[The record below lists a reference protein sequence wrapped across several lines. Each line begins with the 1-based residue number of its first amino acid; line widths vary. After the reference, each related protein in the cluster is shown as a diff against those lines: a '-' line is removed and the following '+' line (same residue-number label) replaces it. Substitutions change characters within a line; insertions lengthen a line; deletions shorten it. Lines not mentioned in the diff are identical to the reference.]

1 MGDKAEL
8 EFISW
13 LRTQA
18 TPKDWV
24 PVGPGDDTAVV
35 NWPNDKPCLVTS
47 DMLLEGS
54 CFILAEAGAE
64 RIGRKAMNVNL
75 SDIAAMAGIPRAAL
89 VSLALPR
96 NGGKQLAQQLFN
108 GLKQAADIFDTA
120 IVGGDTNSW
129 NGPLAISITLLGYP
143 GPKGPILRS
152 TAKPGDAIVVTGHL
166 GGSILG
172 KHLDFTPRIAEAQL
186 LSQLANLTSMIDIS
200 DGLALDLHRLCA
212 ESKCGATL
220 IADQI
225 PIADAAFQMKDD
237 KTPLQHA
244 LGDGEDFELLF
255 TLPAFEAQQLL
266 KDQPL
271 KGIRI
276 TQIGEIT
283 KDGLFIEEKGRK
295 NPLEALGYTHQF
307 D

>member
-1 MGDKAEL
+1 MGDNAEL
-8 EFISW
+8 EFVSW
-13 LRTQA
+13 LRTQ
-18 TPKDWV
+18 TPAKPWV

-35 NWPNDKPCLVTS
+35 NWPNDKPCLATT

-64 RIGRKAMNVNL
+64 KVGRKAMNVNL

-96 NGGKQLAQQLFN
+96 NGGKHLAKQLFN
-108 GLKQAADIFDTA
+108 GLNQAANLFDTA

-152 TAKPGDAIVVTGHL
+152 TAKPGDALLVTGLL

-172 KHLDFTPRIAEAQL
+172 KHLDFTPRIAEAQI
-186 LSQLANLTSMIDIS
+186 LSQLTNLTSMIDLS

-212 ESKCGATL
+212 ESKCGAIL
-220 IADQI
+220 FADQI
-225 PIADAAFQMKDD
+225 PIAEAAFQMKDE

-255 TLPAFEAQQLL
+255 SLPALEAQQLL

-271 KGIRI
+271 KGLRI

-283 KDGLFIEEKGRK
+283 KDGVFIEEKGRK
-295 NPLEALGYTHQF
+295 SPLEALGYVHQF

>member
-13 LRTQA
+13 LRTQ
-18 TPKDWV
+18 TPPKPWV
-24 PVGPGDDTAVV
+24 PIGPGDDTAVV
-35 NWPNDKPCLVTS
+35 TWPNNKPCLATS

-64 RIGRKAMNVNL
+64 KIGRKAMNVNL

-96 NGGKQLAQQLFN
+96 NGGKQLAEELFN
-108 GLKQAADIFDTA
+108 GLNHAANLFDTA

-152 TAKPGDAIVVTGHL
+152 TAKLGDAIMVTGQL

-186 LSQLANLTSMIDIS
+186 LSSLANLTSMIDLS

-212 ESKCGATL
+212 ESKCGAIL
-220 IADQI
+220 FADQI
-225 PIADAAFQMKDD
+225 PIAEAAFQMRDK

-244 LGDGEDFELLF
+244 LSDGEDFELLF
-255 TLPAFEAQQLL
+255 SVPALEAQQLL
-266 KDQPL
+266 KYQPL
-271 KGIRI
+271 KGLQI

-283 KDGLFIEEKGRK
+283 KDGLFIEDKGRK
-295 NPLEALGYTHQF
+295 SPLEALGYIHQF

>member
-1 MGDKAEL
+1 MGDKSEL
-8 EFISW
+8 EFVSW
-13 LRTQA
+13 LRTKISSKA
-18 TPKDWV
+18 WV
-24 PVGPGDDTAVV
+24 PVGPGDDAAVV
-35 NWPNDKPCLVTS
+35 QWPNDKPCLATS

-89 VSLALPR
+89 VSLALPK
-96 NGGKQLAQQLFN
+96 NGGKQLAQQLFK
-108 GLKQAADIFDTA
+108 GLNQAAELFDTA
-120 IVGGDTNSW
+120 IVGGDTNAW
-129 NGPLAISITLLGYP
+129 NGPLAISITLLGFP

-152 TAKPGDAIVVTGHL
+152 NAKPGDAILVTGQL

-186 LSQLANLTSMIDIS
+186 LSQLTNLNSMIDLS
-200 DGLALDLHRLCA
+200 DGLALDLHRLCT

-220 IADQI
+220 FADRI
-225 PIADAAFQMKDD
+225 PISEAALQMKDD

-255 TLPAFEAQQLL
+255 TLPALEAQQLL

-271 KGIRI
+271 KGLRI

-283 KDGLFIEEKGRK
+283 KDGLFMEEKGRK
-295 NPLEALGYTHQF
+295 FLLEALGYIHQF